1 MFLYFNGCSYTHGKG
16 CEDRKKQRFSTLVSD
31 RLGADHFND
40 SRSGSSNDK
49 IVERTMTWLKDNTCD
64 YGIILMTHCARMQM
78 NNKMMPM
85 GKHLAKEEDKEV
97 NQMFYDNFYSDELG
111 ATNFYRNR
119 YILEQAFEKRGIPLL
134 LFQYCPLPCQK
145 TNIWKEYCDGDLPL
159 VSKTFWNN
167 FELSSSIDTILG
179 RRKNKKYYW
188 SEKDN
193 RTIGHFNYKGHEKV
207 ADWIIGKLTPTI

>member
-78 NNKMMPM
+78 NKKMMPM
-85 GKHLAKEEDKEV
+85 AQSLSKEEQEI
-97 NQMFYDNFYSDELG
+97 NQLFYDNFYSDELG

-134 LFQYCPLPCQK
+134 LFQYCPVPCQK

-193 RTIGHFNYKGHEKV
+193 RTTGHFNYKGHEKV